1 MALLRPQQSRSIVVN
16 MVLTASLSALYVV
29 FRVIPTFPMF
39 AVPGATFRAGDFV
52 APLYGIVLG
61 PLIGPLAIAL
71 GTFVGFSV
79 GAPPVFLGLDF
90 LPAAVCAAMVGLTT
104 RNRRREA
111 LVLNGALIV
120 IFLLLPFSPSLISV
134 GDYRVPYVWLHLVGL
149 ALLASPLAASAALNI
164 SRNWSFQE
172 GESRFRRILLGYE
185 NPFLSVL
192 VLALAGTLAQ
202 HMTGGIITQTVIGL
216 NFHLT
221 PRGYATWQD
230 FWTFIFWL
238 YPPERAIITVVATLI
253 AAPAVIALKFSRLSQ
268 RLPRM

>member
-1 MALLRPQQSRSIVVN
+1 MLRPQQSRSIVEN
-16 MVLTASLSALYVV
+16 LVLTASLSAVYVV
-29 FRVIPTFPMF
+29 FRAIPTFPMF

-61 PLIGPLAIAL
+61 PLIGPMAIAL
-71 GTFVGFSV
+71 GTAVGFFL

-90 LPAAVCAAMVGLTT
+90 LPAAVCAAVVGLVT
-104 RNRRREA
+104 RSRRIEA
-111 LVLNGALIV
+111 VLLNIAV
-120 IFLLLPFSPSLISV
+120 IAVFLLLPFSPSLISV
-134 GDYRVPYVWLHLVGL
+134 GDYQVPYVWLHLVGL
-149 ALLASPLAASAALNI
+149 ALLASPLTTGAALVV

-185 NPFLSVL
+185 NPVL
-192 VLALAGTLAQ
+192 AVFVLALAGTLAQ
-202 HMTGGIITQTVIGL
+202 HVTGGIITQIVIGL
-216 NFHLT
+216 NFNQT

-238 YPPERAIITVVATLI
+238 YPPERAIITAGATLI